1 MSEIIRVLIVDD
13 SAMMRR
19 AIKQILETDSSIL
32 VVGSARDGEDAL
44 KKDEELSPD
53 VITMDINMPVM
64 DGVTSMMH
72 LLEQHPAVRIIMLS
86 SLTQDGAMTTFEAL
100 ELGAFDYVAKPSGTV
115 SANLHVIGKELVEKV
130 KIAAQTKRNRRQ
142 TRERFS
148 PIKQS
153 AKQPVKQ
160 QQPVAVKKTELKTQI
175 MDGLSAFRKIVVIG
189 VSTGGPATLME
200 IIPELPAD
208 LDATVIIVQ
217 HMPPTFTGSFA
228 KRLDENS
235 RLKITEGKAGDVLT
249 KGCAYVAPGGIHLVI
264 RKNLARD
271 EWLIRLTTLPEET
284 LFTPSVDVTMK
295 SIVEVFGRRTVGVL
309 LTGMG
314 SDGADGMVAIRQAGG
329 VTIAEDESTAVVF
342 GMPREAIERGGAEI
356 VVPSYQVAKEIL
368 KAIKRA

>member
-1 MSEIIRVLIVDD
+1 MSEEIRVLIVDD

-19 AIKQILETDSSIL
+19 AIKQILETEPKIL

-44 KKDEELSPD
+44 TKDADLSPD

-64 DGVTSMMH
+64 DGVTSMLH
-72 LLEQHPAVRIIMLS
+72 ILEQHPEVRIIMLS

-115 SANLHVIGKELVEKV
+115 SANLHVIGKELIA
-130 KIAAQTKRNRRQ
+130 KIKTAARTKRTRRQ
-142 TRERFS
+142 TRQRSS
-148 PIKQS
+148 PP
-153 AKQPVKQ
+153 AKQLDKRPVPVKK
-160 QQPVAVKKTELKTQI
+160 PELKSQI
-175 MDGLSAFRKIVVIG
+175 MDGIPAFRKIVVIG

-217 HMPPTFTGSFA
+217 HMPPMFTGSFA
-228 KRLDENS
+228 KRLDEHS
-235 RLKITEGKAGDVLT
+235 RLTITEGKAGDVLT
-249 KGCAYVAPGGIHLVI
+249 KGRAYVAPGGMHLVI

-271 EWLIRLTTLPEET
+271 EWLIRLTTLPEDM
-284 LFTPSVDVTMK
+284 LFMPSVDVTMK

-342 GMPREAIERGGAEI
+342 GMPREAIERGGAEV

>member
-1 MSEIIRVLIVDD
+1 MSQQIRVLIVDD

-19 AIKQILETDSSIL
+19 AIKQILETDPKIL
-32 VVGSARDGEDAL
+32 VVASARDGEDAL
-44 KKDEELSPD
+44 KKDAELIPD

-64 DGVTSMMH
+64 DGVTSMLH
-72 LLEQHPAVRIIMLS
+72 LLEQHPELRIIMLS

-115 SANLHVIGKELVEKV
+115 SANLHVIGKELIEKV
-130 KIAAQTKRNRRQ
+130 KTAARTKRTRRQ
-142 TRERFS
+142 TRERTS
-148 PIKQS
+148 
-153 AKQPVKQ
+153 PVKQ
-160 QQPVAVKKTELKTQI
+160 LVKQPVAVKKPDLKSQI
-175 MDGLSAFRKIVVIG
+175 MDGIPAFRKVVVIG

-217 HMPPTFTGSFA
+217 HMPPMFTGSFA
-228 KRLDENS
+228 KRLDEHS
-235 RLKITEGKAGDVLT
+235 RLNIVEGKAGDVLT

-264 RKNLARD
+264 RKNHVRD
-271 EWLIRLTTLPEET
+271 EWLIRMTTLPEDT
-284 LFTPSVDVTMK
+284 LFMPSVDVTMK
-295 SIVEVFGRRTVGVL
+295 SVVEVFGRRTVGVL

-356 VVPSYQVAKEIL
+356 VVPSYKVAKEIL

>member
-1 MSEIIRVLIVDD
+1 MSEKIRVLIVDD

-19 AIKQILETDSSIL
+19 AIKQILETDSKID

-44 KKDEELSPD
+44 KKDAEFIPD

-72 LLEQHPAVRIIMLS
+72 LLEQHPEVRIIMLS

-115 SANLHVIGKELVEKV
+115 SANLHVIGKELIEKV
-130 KIAAQTKRNRRQ
+130 KAAARTKRTLRQ
-142 TRERFS
+142 TRERS
-148 PIKQS
+148 GLVKKPIKE
-153 AKQPVKQ
+153 A
-160 QQPVAVKKTELKTQI
+160 VAVKKLVKSQL
-175 MDGLSAFRKIVVIG
+175 MDGIPAFRKVVVIG

-200 IIPELPAD
+200 IIPQLPAD
-208 LDATVIIVQ
+208 LDAAVVIVQ
-217 HMPPTFTGSFA
+217 HMPPMFTGSFA
-228 KRLDENS
+228 KRLDEHS
-235 RLKITEGKAGDVLT
+235 QISITEGKSGDVLT
-249 KGCAYVAPGGIHLVI
+249 KGCAYVAPGGIHFVI
-264 RKNLARD
+264 RKNFSRD
-271 EWLIRLTTLPEET
+271 EWQVRLTTLPENT
-284 LFTPSVDVTMK
+284 LFMPSVDVTMN

-329 VTIAEDESTAVVF
+329 VTIAEAESTAVVF

-356 VVPSYQVAKEIL
+356 VVPSYQVAKEIV
-368 KAIKRA
+368 KAIRRA